1 MVESGVILHA
11 GACAPRRLLYGGD
24 MRIVLVTFGSEGHAR
39 PILSLAVGLM
49 EAGHDVTV
57 VGDGT
62 ASGLA
67 LDAGVDFASLGGG
80 DATNRASRVL
90 AWHNRIGEVA
100 GDADAIVGSSD
111 PAWVA
116 VSVADSIHVPSLI
129 ASLHPVAPSRELPH
143 PLSPRFDLPGPL
155 VRHTGRLAA
164 GNVWRAARDP
174 LMAARA
180 RLGLPTFP
188 RPWEDVTFLLGYS
201 PTLVPRPSD
210 WDDLQVVTGE
220 WTMPRGDR
228 GLPAGLAEFLDAGE
242 PPVYVGFGASQL
254 LERPKVRAA
263 LTQALEG
270 RRILAVGPGSAELRA
285 ESPEGVFAVPHV
297 EHDLVFPRCAV
308 AIHHAAPGT
317 THSAVRW
324 TVPSV
329 TVPLEGDQPFW
340 AWRIEELG
348 VGAAPL
354 SRNRLTP
361 ATVAEAVEAASN
373 PNVEH
378 RLDRL
383 ADSMRRE
390 RGVAE
395 AVAVIERVAEAG

>member
-1 MVESGVILHA
+1 
-11 GACAPRRLLYGGD
+11 
-24 MRIVLVTFGSEGHAR
+24 
-39 PILSLAVGLM
+39 M

-62 ASGLA
+62 APGLP
-67 LDAGVDFASLGGG
+67 DAGVDFASLGGG
-80 DATNRASRVL
+80 DQPRVP
-90 AWHNRIGEVA
+90 RPGVA
-100 GDADAIVGSSD
+100 QPYRRGRGDADAIVGSSD

-116 VSVADSIHVPSLI
+116 VSVADSIHVPCLI

-220 WTMPRGDR
+220 WTMPGGDK
-228 GLPAGLAEFLDAGE
+228 GTPADLAEFLDAGE

-270 RRILAVGPGSAELRA
+270 RRILTVGPGSAELWA

-308 AIHHAAPGT
+308 AIHHAA
-317 THSAVRW
+317 
-324 TVPSV
+324 
-329 TVPLEGDQPFW
+329 
-340 AWRIEELG
+340 
-348 VGAAPL
+348 
-354 SRNRLTP
+354 
-361 ATVAEAVEAASN
+361 
-373 PNVEH
+373 
-378 RLDRL
+378 
-383 ADSMRRE
+383 RE
-390 RGVAE
+390 RPT
-395 AVAVIERVAEAG
+395 RP